1 MNTKQLLKFIEFT
14 HKFQQVKRILF
25 VNGENRDENDTEHSF
40 QLAFLGWYLVSS
52 QKLNYD
58 TDLIIKYSMVHDLV
72 EIYAGDTYFES
83 DQSLKD
89 TKEEREKQALKQIE
103 SKFPYFPEMTNLI
116 REYEERNNRESQFVY
131 ALDKMIPVLNIY
143 LDKGRSWKRDKV
155 TFEMIRNKDHKIKIN
170 DDVMEIWLDFMK
182 LVEREKEGLF
192 NKPYI
197 DITPKVN
204 AIVKEIIRL
213 KKVCYSDY
221 ELPISFLTIFS
232 QTEKEYDDLR
242 IQLSKLGEELP
253 ANNGFKYQL
262 KTAIKT
268 KDGDISLIRI
278 RKPDVHRK
286 ELGCAD
292 LVFQDSDYSDLRK
305 IALEKG
311 FDMIVRNGYEMIE
324 LSDFNI
330 NVYAYLVKDI

>member
-1 MNTKQLLKFIEFT
+1 
-14 HKFQQVKRILF
+14 
-25 VNGENRDENDTEHSF
+25 
-40 QLAFLGWYLVSS
+40 
-52 QKLNYD
+52 
-58 TDLIIKYSMVHDLV
+58 
-72 EIYAGDTYFES
+72 
-83 DQSLKD
+83 
-89 TKEEREKQALKQIE
+89 
-103 SKFPYFPEMTNLI
+103 
-116 REYEERNNRESQFVY
+116 
-131 ALDKMIPVLNIY
+131 
-143 LDKGRSWKRDKV
+143 
-155 TFEMIRNKDHKIKIN
+155 
-170 DDVMEIWLDFMK
+170 MEIWLDFMK